1 MARSLSGKDA
11 DRYAE
16 ERRVLV
22 REIEAEVAETANWT
36 NRDRLDRR
44 VVEAIAAVP
53 RHEFVPRG
61 ERNYAYLNN
70 ALPIGHGQTIS
81 QPYVVALMTDLLAVG
96 PESTVLE
103 IGTGSGYQAAVLSR
117 LVRQVWSIEVVPEL
131 AAGAAEALK
140 RLGYDNVTVR
150 QGDGAA
156 GWPEHAPFDGIIVTA
171 QAADVPPALVEQL
184 APHGRLVIP
193 LGGSGTQMLS
203 VVTRNPDGTVAR
215 EAILPVAFV
224 PLV

>member
-70 ALPIGHGQTIS
+70 ALPIGYGQTIS

-184 APHGRLVIP
+184 APHGRLVSP